1 MLWKK
6 WATGRLELE
15 TVHDVGIDLA
25 MPPRKRTKMNSGL
38 RCWPL
43 AGGAEMISSGNSPS
57 RDQQLKR

>member
-25 MPPRKRTKMNSGL
+25 MPPRKRDKTEFGFEM
-38 RCWPL
+38 L

-57 RDQQLKR
+57 RGISNLKR